1 MCGQAQDLASIVIPI
16 VSLSCL
22 IVFAYNVSFCWG
34 NLTSFWRIN
43 LLLLFDP
50 EIHPLKTWR
59 CEMKGFLSGSV
70 GHCEQNWKLW
80 LFWQDGNHTA
90 FHRALDKMWVTDRN
104 QTSSVRMQTLS
115 LKSGQA
121 SSDDFCPH
129 SPYKECY
136 HCIKSAWLGLCFCR
150 PRWIPKKRANTSQH
164 TGGVKLCRCVFFRGR
179 IEMHSRI
186 LLGDRSEC
194 ARRITLVTG

>member
-22 IVFAYNVSFCWG
+22 IVFAYNVLFCWG

-90 FHRALDKMWVTDRN
+90 FHRTLDKMWVTDRN
-104 QTSSVRMQTLS
+104 QTSSVHRGWQ
-115 LKSGQA
+115 Q
-121 SSDDFCPH
+121 
-129 SPYKECY
+129 
-136 HCIKSAWLGLCFCR
+136 CR
-150 PRWIPKKRANTSQH
+150 PSPWKVDRLPVMTSVPTLHTKNVITVLNQHDWGFVSADRAEY
-164 TGGVKLCRCVFFRGR
+164 RRRGQTPP
-179 IEMHSRI
+179 S
-186 LLGDRSEC
+186 
-194 ARRITLVTG
+194 TLVGWSFVDVFSSGVG